1 MKKFYS
7 CRYDKTFK
15 EVFLNSK
22 NEDLLES
29 LLEDIL
35 KVKIEIKKI
44 LPTELITGNNII
56 KSKRVDALILATNKK
71 IEIEINASINEYVYI
86 RNTAY
91 ICNIYS
97 TNALVGDSYNK
108 DIDIIQINLTW
119 GLDYEESKREFRIS
133 DKNGNV
139 YVKNLLIMEI
149 NMEYYKKIWYSKD
162 EKKIKENELL
172 VMLDLNEGELKKMP
186 KSDKISEK
194 YVESV
199 TILNNDPFFQ
209 EYMSHEE
216 DQRKMQNSLI
226 KKAEDS
232 GYKKGIKLGEEKGKE
247 EGLKLGEEKGKEQE
261 KIKMIEKM
269 LNEEID
275 INTISKVANL
285 PIEKINEIKKIINN

>member
-15 EVFLNSK
+15 EVFLNPK

-91 ICNIYS
+91 VCNIYS
-97 TNALVGDSYNK
+97 TNALVGDSYNQN
-108 DIDIIQINLTW
+108 IDIIQINLTW
-119 GLDYEESKREFRIS
+119 GLDYKESKREFRIS

-139 YVKNLLIMEI
+139 YIKNLLIMEI

-209 EYMSHEE
+209 EYMSQEE

-226 KKAEDS
+226 REAEDT
-232 GYKKGIKLGEEKGKE
+232 GYEKGIKFGED
-247 EGLKLGEEKGKEQE
+247 KGKEQE
-261 KIKMIEKM
+261 KIDIAKRLFKMHMTKEDIIKATGLTLE
-269 LNEEID
+269 D
-275 INTISKVANL
+275 IN
-285 PIEKINEIKKIINN
+285 KIIIT

>member
-7 CRYDKTFK
+7 CRYDRTFK
-15 EVFLNSK
+15 EVFLNPK
-22 NEDLLES
+22 NEDLLKV

-56 KSKRVDALILATNKK
+56 KSKRVDALILAINKK

-86 RNTAY
+86 RNMAY

-97 TNALVGDSYNK
+97 TNALVGDSYNQ

-194 YVESV
+194 YIESV
-199 TILNNDPFFQ
+199 TIVNNDPFFQ
-209 EYMSHEE
+209 EYMSQEE

-226 KKAEDS
+226 REAEDT
-232 GYKKGIKLGEEKGKE
+232 GYEKGIKFGEEKG
-247 EGLKLGEEKGKEQE
+247 LKLLEKE
-261 KIKMIEKM
+261 KIDIAKSLIQSGMSLEDVSRHTK
-269 LNEEID
+269 ID
-275 INTISKVANL
+275 ISKL
-285 PIEKINEIKKIINN
+285 KKMR

>member
-1 MKKFYS
+1 MQKFYS
-7 CRYDKTFK
+7 CRYDRTFK
-15 EVFLNSK
+15 EVFLNPK
-22 NEDLLES
+22 NEDLLKA

-44 LPTELITGNNII
+44 LPTELIVGNNII

-86 RNTAY
+86 RNMAY
-91 ICNIYS
+91 ICNVYS
-97 TNALVGDSYNK
+97 TNALVGDSYNQ

-119 GLDYEESKREFRIS
+119 GLDYEESKREFRII

-209 EYMSHEE
+209 EYMSQEE

-226 KKAEDS
+226 REAEDS
-232 GYKKGIKLGEEKGKE
+232 GYKKG
-247 EGLKLGEEKGKEQE
+247 KEQE
-261 KIKMIEKM
+261 KIDIAKSLIQSGMSLEDVSKHTK
-269 LNEEID
+269 ID
-275 INTISKVANL
+275 ISKL
-285 PIEKINEIKKIINN
+285 KKMSF

>member
-7 CRYDKTFK
+7 CRYDRTFK
-15 EVFLNSK
+15 EVFLNPK
-22 NEDLLES
+22 NEDLLKV

-35 KVKIEIKKI
+35 KVEIEIKKI

-56 KSKRVDALILATNKK
+56 KSKRVDALILAINKK

-86 RNTAY
+86 RNMAY

-97 TNALVGDSYNK
+97 TNALVGDSYNQ

-172 VMLDLNEGELKKMP
+172 VMLDLNEGELKKMS

-199 TILNNDPFFQ
+199 TRVNNDPFFQ

-226 KKAEDS
+226 REAEDS
-232 GYKKGIKLGEEKGKE
+232 GYEKGIKLGEEK
-247 EGLKLGEEKGKEQE
+247 LEKE
-261 KIKMIEKM
+261 KIAIAKSLIKSGMN
-269 LNEEID
+269 LEEISKHTQID
-275 INTISKVANL
+275 IKEL
-285 PIEKINEIKKIINN
+285 KKLTKNNC

>member
-7 CRYDKTFK
+7 CRYDRTFK
-15 EVFLNSK
+15 EVFLNPK
-22 NEDLLES
+22 NEDLLKA

-44 LPTELITGNNII
+44 LPTELIVGNNII
-56 KSKRVDALILATNKK
+56 KSKRVDALILAINKK

-97 TNALVGDSYNK
+97 TNALVGDSYNQ

-199 TILNNDPFFQ
+199 TIVNNDPFFQ

-226 KKAEDS
+226 REAEDS
-232 GYKKGIKLGEEKGKE
+232 GYEKGIKLGEEKGK
-247 EGLKLGEEKGKEQE
+247 
-261 KIKMIEKM
+261 
-269 LNEEID
+269 ID
-275 INTISKVANL
+275 IAKSLIQSGMSLKDVSKHTKIDISKL
-285 PIEKINEIKKIINN
+285 KKMSF

>member
-15 EVFLNSK
+15 EVFLNPK

-44 LPTELITGNNII
+44 LPTELIVGNNII

-97 TNALVGDSYNK
+97 TNALVGDTYNQN
-108 DIDIIQINLTW
+108 IDIIQINLTW

-139 YVKNLLIMEI
+139 YIKNLLIIEI

-209 EYMSHEE
+209 EYMSQEE

-226 KKAEDS
+226 REAEDS
-232 GYKKGIKLGEEKGKE
+232 GYEKGIKLGEEK
-247 EGLKLGEEKGKEQE
+247 LEKE
-261 KIKMIEKM
+261 KIDIAKRL
-269 LNEEID
+269 LNMHINKED
-275 INTISKVANL
+275 IIKATGL
-285 PIEKINEIKKIINN
+285 TPEEIKKLLENK

>member
-1 MKKFYS
+1 MQKFYS
-7 CRYDKTFK
+7 CRYDRTFK
-15 EVFLNSK
+15 EVFLNPK

-44 LPTELITGNNII
+44 LPTELIVGNNII

-91 ICNIYS
+91 ICNVYS
-97 TNALVGDSYNK
+97 TNALVGDTCNQ

-119 GLDYEESKREFRIS
+119 GLDYEESKREFRII

-139 YVKNLLIMEI
+139 YVKNLLIIEI

-172 VMLDLNEGELKKMP
+172 VMLDLNEGELKEMP
-186 KSDKISEK
+186 KSDKISKK
-194 YVESV
+194 YIESV
-199 TILNNDPFFQ
+199 TIVNNDPFFQ
-209 EYMSHEE
+209 EYMSYEE

-226 KKAEDS
+226 REAEDT
-232 GYKKGIKLGEEKGKE
+232 GYEKGIKLGEEKGK
-247 EGLKLGEEKGKEQE
+247 
-261 KIKMIEKM
+261 
-269 LNEEID
+269 ID
-275 INTISKVANL
+275 IAKNLIQSGMSLEEVSKHTKIDISKL
-285 PIEKINEIKKIINN
+285 KKMNF

>member
-7 CRYDKTFK
+7 CRYDRTFK
-15 EVFLNSK
+15 EVFLNPN
-22 NEDLLES
+22 NEDLLKA

-35 KVKIEIKKI
+35 KIKIEIKKI
-44 LPTELITGNNII
+44 LPTELIVGNNII

-71 IEIEINASINEYVYI
+71 IEIEINASINEYVYV
-86 RNTAY
+86 RNMAY
-91 ICNIYS
+91 ICNVYS
-97 TNALVGDSYNK
+97 TNALVGDSYNQ

-119 GLDYEESKREFRIS
+119 GLDYEESKREFRII

-199 TILNNDPFFQ
+199 TIVNNDPFFQ

-226 KKAEDS
+226 REAEDS
-232 GYKKGIKLGEEKGKE
+232 GYEKGIKLGEEKGKIDIAKS
-247 EGLKLGEEKGKEQE
+247 L
-261 KIKMIEKM
+261 IKSGMN
-269 LNEEID
+269 LEEISKHTQID
-275 INTISKVANL
+275 IKEL
-285 PIEKINEIKKIINN
+285 KKLTKNNC

>member
-15 EVFLNSK
+15 EVFLNPK
-22 NEDLLES
+22 NEDLLKT

-97 TNALVGDSYNK
+97 TNALVGDSYNQN
-108 DIDIIQINLTW
+108 IDIIQINLTW

-139 YVKNLLIMEI
+139 YIKNLLIIEI

-209 EYMSHEE
+209 EYMSQEE

-226 KKAEDS
+226 REAEDT
-232 GYKKGIKLGEEKGKE
+232 GYEK
-247 EGLKLGEEKGKEQE
+247 GLKLLEKE
-261 KIKMIEKM
+261 KIKMVKNM
-269 LNEEID
+269 LNEKID
-275 INTISKVANL
+275 INSISKIANL
-285 PIEKINEIKKIINN
+285 SIKEINEIKNKMIICN

>member
-7 CRYDKTFK
+7 CRYDRTFK
-15 EVFLNSK
+15 EVFLNPK

-44 LPTELITGNNII
+44 LPTELIVGNNII

-91 ICNIYS
+91 ICNVYS
-97 TNALVGDSYNK
+97 TNALVGDTCNQ

-119 GLDYEESKREFRIS
+119 GLDYEESKREFRII

-139 YVKNLLIMEI
+139 YVKNLLIIEI
-149 NMEYYKKIWYSKD
+149 NMEYYKKIWYSKN

-172 VMLDLNEGELKKMP
+172 VMLDLNEGELKEMP
-186 KSDKISEK
+186 KSDKISKK
-194 YVESV
+194 YIESV
-199 TILNNDPFFQ
+199 TIVNNDPFFQ

-226 KKAEDS
+226 REAEDT
-232 GYKKGIKLGEEKGKE
+232 GYEKGIKLGEEKG
-247 EGLKLGEEKGKEQE
+247 LKLGQEQE
-261 KIKMIEKM
+261 KIKTIKNM
-269 LNEEID
+269 LNEEIA
-275 INTISKVANL
+275 INAISKITNL
-285 PIEKINEIKKIINN
+285 SIEKINEIKKQNELN

>member
-15 EVFLNSK
+15 EVFLNPK
-22 NEDLLES
+22 NKDLLKA

-44 LPTELITGNNII
+44 LPTELIVGNNII
-56 KSKRVDALILATNKK
+56 KSKRVDALILAINKK

-86 RNTAY
+86 RNMAY
-91 ICNIYS
+91 ICNVYS
-97 TNALVGDSYNK
+97 TNALVGESYNQ

-139 YVKNLLIMEI
+139 YIKNLLIIEI

-199 TILNNDPFFQ
+199 TIVNNDPFFQ

-226 KKAEDS
+226 REAEDS
-232 GYKKGIKLGEEKGKE
+232 GYEKGIKLGEEKG
-247 EGLKLGEEKGKEQE
+247 LKLGEEKE
-261 KIKMIEKM
+261 KIDIAKRL
-269 LNEEID
+269 LNMHINKEDIIKATGLTPEEI
-275 INTISKVANL
+275 N
-285 PIEKINEIKKIINN
+285 KIITT

>member
-15 EVFLNSK
+15 EVFLNPK
-22 NEDLLES
+22 NEDLLKT

-97 TNALVGDSYNK
+97 TNALVGDSYNQN
-108 DIDIIQINLTW
+108 IDIIQINLTW

-139 YVKNLLIMEI
+139 YIKNLLIIEI

-209 EYMSHEE
+209 EYMSQEE

-226 KKAEDS
+226 REAED
-232 GYKKGIKLGEEKGKE
+232 KGKE
-247 EGLKLGEEKGKEQE
+247 EGKIAIAKSLIQSGMSLEEVSKHTKIDVN
-261 KIKMIEKM
+261 KIK
-269 LNEEID
+269 N
-275 INTISKVANL
+275 IS
-285 PIEKINEIKKIINN
+285 

>member
-15 EVFLNSK
+15 EVFLNPK

-44 LPTELITGNNII
+44 LPTELIVGNNII

-97 TNALVGDSYNK
+97 TNALVGDSYNQN
-108 DIDIIQINLTW
+108 IDIIQINLTW

-139 YVKNLLIMEI
+139 YIKNLLIIEI

-199 TILNNDPFFQ
+199 TIVNNDPFFQ
-209 EYMSHEE
+209 EYMSQEE

-226 KKAEDS
+226 REAEDS
-232 GYKKGIKLGEEKGKE
+232 GYEKGIKLGEEK
-247 EGLKLGEEKGKEQE
+247 LEKE
-261 KIKMIEKM
+261 KIDIAKRL
-269 LNEEID
+269 LNMHINKED
-275 INTISKVANL
+275 IIKATGL
-285 PIEKINEIKKIINN
+285 TPEEIKKLLENK

>member
-15 EVFLNSK
+15 EVFLNPK
-22 NEDLLES
+22 NEDLLKA

-44 LPTELITGNNII
+44 LPTELIVGNNII
-56 KSKRVDALILATNKK
+56 KSKRVDALILAINKK

-86 RNTAY
+86 RNMAY

-97 TNALVGDSYNK
+97 TNALVGDSYNQN
-108 DIDIIQINLTW
+108 IDIIQINLTW
-119 GLDYEESKREFRIS
+119 GLDYEESKREFRII

-194 YVESV
+194 YIESV
-199 TILNNDPFFQ
+199 TIVNNDPFFQ

-226 KKAEDS
+226 REAEDS
-232 GYKKGIKLGEEKGKE
+232 GYEKGIKLGEEK
-247 EGLKLGEEKGKEQE
+247 LEKE
-261 KIKMIEKM
+261 KIDIAKRL
-269 LNEEID
+269 LNMYMNKED
-275 INTISKVANL
+275 IIKATGL
-285 PIEKINEIKKIINN
+285 TPEEIKKLLENK

>member
-7 CRYDKTFK
+7 CRYDRTFK
-15 EVFLNSK
+15 EVFLNPK
-22 NEDLLES
+22 NEYLLKA

-44 LPTELITGNNII
+44 LPTELIVGNNII
-56 KSKRVDALILATNKK
+56 KSKRVDALILAINKK

-86 RNTAY
+86 RNMAY

-97 TNALVGDSYNK
+97 TNALVGDSYNQN
-108 DIDIIQINLTW
+108 IDIIQINLTW

-194 YVESV
+194 YIESV
-199 TILNNDPFFQ
+199 TIVNNDPFFQ

-226 KKAEDS
+226 REAEDS
-232 GYKKGIKLGEEKGKE
+232 GYEKGIKLGEEK
-247 EGLKLGEEKGKEQE
+247 LEQE
-261 KIKMIEKM
+261 KIKMIKNM
-269 LNEEID
+269 LNEKID
-275 INTISKVANL
+275 INTISKIANL
-285 PIEKINEIKKIINN
+285 SIEKINKIKKNLVS

>member
-226 KKAEDS
+226 REAEGT
-232 GYKKGIKLGEEKGKE
+232 GYEKGIKLGEEKG
-247 EGLKLGEEKGKEQE
+247 LKLGQEQE
-261 KIKMIEKM
+261 KICIAKRL
-269 LNEEID
+269 LNMHMNKEDIIKATGLTLEEI
-275 INTISKVANL
+275 N
-285 PIEKINEIKKIINN
+285 KIIIT

>member
-15 EVFLNSK
+15 EVFLNPK

-97 TNALVGDSYNK
+97 TNALVGDSYNQN
-108 DIDIIQINLTW
+108 IDIIQINLTW

-139 YVKNLLIMEI
+139 YIKNLLIIEI

-209 EYMSHEE
+209 EYMSQEE

-226 KKAEDS
+226 REAEDT
-232 GYKKGIKLGEEKGKE
+232 GYEKGIKLGEEKGK
-247 EGLKLGEEKGKEQE
+247 
-261 KIKMIEKM
+261 
-269 LNEEID
+269 ID
-275 INTISKVANL
+275 IAKRLLNMH
-285 PIEKINEIKKIINN
+285 INKEDIIKATGLTPEEIKKLLENK

>member
-15 EVFLNSK
+15 EVFLNPK
-22 NEDLLES
+22 NEDLLKA

-97 TNALVGDSYNK
+97 TNALVGDSYNQ

-199 TILNNDPFFQ
+199 TIVNNDPFFQ

-226 KKAEDS
+226 REAEDT
-232 GYKKGIKLGEEKGKE
+232 GYEKGIKLGKEKGIKLGEEKGKIAIAKSLIQS
-247 EGLKLGEEKGKEQE
+247 GMSL
-261 KIKMIEKM
+261 
-269 LNEEID
+269 EEISRHTKID
-275 INTISKVANL
+275 IEELK
-285 PIEKINEIKKIINN
+285 EIKI

>member
-7 CRYDKTFK
+7 CRYDRTFK
-15 EVFLNSK
+15 EVFLNPK

-44 LPTELITGNNII
+44 LPTELIVGNNII

-97 TNALVGDSYNK
+97 TNALVGDSYNQNN
-108 DIDIIQINLTW
+108 DIIQINLTW

-139 YVKNLLIMEI
+139 YIKNLLIIEI

-172 VMLDLNEGELKKMP
+172 VMLDLNEGELKEMP
-186 KSDKISEK
+186 KSDKISKK
-194 YVESV
+194 YIESV
-199 TILNNDPFFQ
+199 TIVNNDPFFQ
-209 EYMSHEE
+209 EYMSYEE

-226 KKAEDS
+226 REAEDT
-232 GYKKGIKLGEEKGKE
+232 GYEKGIKLGEEKGK
-247 EGLKLGEEKGKEQE
+247 
-261 KIKMIEKM
+261 
-269 LNEEID
+269 ID
-275 INTISKVANL
+275 IAKNLIQSGMSLEEVSKHTKIDISKL
-285 PIEKINEIKKIINN
+285 KKMNF

>member
-7 CRYDKTFK
+7 CRYDRTFK
-15 EVFLNSK
+15 EVFLNPK
-22 NEDLLES
+22 NEDLLKV

-56 KSKRVDALILATNKK
+56 KSKRVDALILAINKK

-86 RNTAY
+86 RNMAY

-97 TNALVGDSYNK
+97 TNALVGDSYN
-108 DIDIIQINLTW
+108 DIIQINLTW

-139 YVKNLLIMEI
+139 YVKNLLIIEI

-194 YVESV
+194 YIESV
-199 TILNNDPFFQ
+199 TKVNNDPFFQ
-209 EYMSHEE
+209 EYMSQEE

-226 KKAEDS
+226 REAEDT
-232 GYKKGIKLGEEKGKE
+232 GYEKGIKLGKEKGKIAIAKSLIQS
-247 EGLKLGEEKGKEQE
+247 GMSL
-261 KIKMIEKM
+261 
-269 LNEEID
+269 EEISRHTKID
-275 INTISKVANL
+275 IEELK
-285 PIEKINEIKKIINN
+285 EIKI

>member
-7 CRYDKTFK
+7 CRYDRTFK
-15 EVFLNSK
+15 EVFLNPK
-22 NEDLLES
+22 NEDLLKA

-86 RNTAY
+86 RNMAY
-91 ICNIYS
+91 ICNVYS
-97 TNALVGDSYNK
+97 TNALVGESYNQ

-119 GLDYEESKREFRIS
+119 GLDYEESKREFRII

-194 YVESV
+194 YIESV
-199 TILNNDPFFQ
+199 TIVNNDPFFQ

-226 KKAEDS
+226 REAEDT
-232 GYKKGIKLGEEKGKE
+232 GYEKGIKLGEEKG
-247 EGLKLGEEKGKEQE
+247 LKLGQEKLKQE
-261 KIKMIEKM
+261 KIKMIKNM
-269 LNEEID
+269 LNEKID
-275 INTISKVANL
+275 INTISKISNL
-285 PIEKINEIKKIINN
+285 SIEKINEIKKKLVS

>member
-15 EVFLNSK
+15 EVFLNPK

-97 TNALVGDSYNK
+97 TNALVGDSYNQ

-139 YVKNLLIMEI
+139 YIKNLLIIEI

-209 EYMSHEE
+209 EYMSQEE

-226 KKAEDS
+226 REAEDS
-232 GYKKGIKLGEEKGKE
+232 GYEKGKE
-247 EGLKLGEEKGKEQE
+247 KE
-261 KIKMIEKM
+261 KIDIAKRLFKMHMNKEDIIKATGLTLE
-269 LNEEID
+269 D
-275 INTISKVANL
+275 IN
-285 PIEKINEIKKIINN
+285 KIIIT

>member
-15 EVFLNSK
+15 EVFLNPK
-22 NEDLLES
+22 NEDLLKA

-44 LPTELITGNNII
+44 LTTELIVGNNII

-97 TNALVGDSYNK
+97 TNALVGDSYNQNN
-108 DIDIIQINLTW
+108 DIIQINLTW

-139 YVKNLLIMEI
+139 YIKNLLIIEI
-149 NMEYYKKIWYSKD
+149 NMEYYKK
-162 EKKIKENELL
+162 N
-172 VMLDLNEGELKKMP
+172 
-186 KSDKISEK
+186 
-194 YVESV
+194 
-199 TILNNDPFFQ
+199 
-209 EYMSHEE
+209 
-216 DQRKMQNSLI
+216 
-226 KKAEDS
+226 
-232 GYKKGIKLGEEKGKE
+232 
-247 EGLKLGEEKGKEQE
+247 
-261 KIKMIEKM
+261 
-269 LNEEID
+269 
-275 INTISKVANL
+275 
-285 PIEKINEIKKIINN
+285 

>member
-7 CRYDKTFK
+7 CRYDRTFK
-15 EVFLNSK
+15 EVFLNPK
-22 NEDLLES
+22 NEDLLKV

-86 RNTAY
+86 RNMAY

-97 TNALVGDSYNK
+97 TNALVGDSYNQ

-199 TILNNDPFFQ
+199 TIVNNDPFFQ
-209 EYMSHEE
+209 EYMSQEE

-226 KKAEDS
+226 REAEDT
-232 GYKKGIKLGEEKGKE
+232 GYEKGIKLGKEKGIKLGEEKGKIAIAKSLIQS
-247 EGLKLGEEKGKEQE
+247 GMSL
-261 KIKMIEKM
+261 
-269 LNEEID
+269 EEISRHTKID
-275 INTISKVANL
+275 IEELK
-285 PIEKINEIKKIINN
+285 EIKI

>member
-1 MKKFYS
+1 MQKFYS
-7 CRYDKTFK
+7 CRYDRTFK
-15 EVFLNSK
+15 EVFLNPK
-22 NEDLLES
+22 NEDLLKA

-44 LPTELITGNNII
+44 LPTELIVGNNII

-71 IEIEINASINEYVYI
+71 IEIEINASINEYVYV
-86 RNTAY
+86 RNMAY
-91 ICNIYS
+91 ICNVYS
-97 TNALVGDSYNK
+97 TNALVGDSYNQ

-119 GLDYEESKREFRIS
+119 GLDYEESKREFRII

-199 TILNNDPFFQ
+199 TIVNNDPFFQ

-226 KKAEDS
+226 REAEDS
-232 GYKKGIKLGEEKGKE
+232 GYEKGIKLGEEKGKIDIAKS
-247 EGLKLGEEKGKEQE
+247 L
-261 KIKMIEKM
+261 IKSGMN
-269 LNEEID
+269 LEEISKHTQID
-275 INTISKVANL
+275 IKEL
-285 PIEKINEIKKIINN
+285 KKLTKNNC

>member
-7 CRYDKTFK
+7 CRYDRTFK
-15 EVFLNSK
+15 EVFLNPK
-22 NEDLLES
+22 NEDLLKV

-56 KSKRVDALILATNKK
+56 KSKRVDALILAINKK

-86 RNTAY
+86 RNMAY

-97 TNALVGDSYNK
+97 TNALVGDSYNQ

-119 GLDYEESKREFRIS
+119 GLDYEESKREFRII

-194 YVESV
+194 YIESV
-199 TILNNDPFFQ
+199 TIVNNDPFFQ

-226 KKAEDS
+226 REAEDS
-232 GYKKGIKLGEEKGKE
+232 GYEKGIKLGEEK
-247 EGLKLGEEKGKEQE
+247 LEKE
-261 KIKMIEKM
+261 KIDIAKRLFKMHMNKEDIIKATG
-269 LNEEID
+269 LTTEEI
-275 INTISKVANL
+275 N
-285 PIEKINEIKKIINN
+285 KIIIT

>member
-15 EVFLNSK
+15 EVFLNPK

-97 TNALVGDSYNK
+97 TNALVGDSYNQ
-108 DIDIIQINLTW
+108 DIDIIQINLTC

-139 YVKNLLIMEI
+139 YIKNLLIIEI

-209 EYMSHEE
+209 EYMSQEE

-226 KKAEDS
+226 REAEDS
-232 GYKKGIKLGEEKGKE
+232 GYEKGKE
-247 EGLKLGEEKGKEQE
+247 KE
-261 KIKMIEKM
+261 KIDIAKSLIQSGMSLEEISKHTKIDIEKLKKM
-269 LNEEID
+269 LQND
-275 INTISKVANL
+275 KISKNM
-285 PIEKINEIKKIINN
+285 